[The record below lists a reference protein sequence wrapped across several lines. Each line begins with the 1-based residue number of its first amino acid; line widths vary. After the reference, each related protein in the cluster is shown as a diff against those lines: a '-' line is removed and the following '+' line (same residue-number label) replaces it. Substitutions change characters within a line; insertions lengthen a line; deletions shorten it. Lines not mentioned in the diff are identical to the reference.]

1 MLEELEKLLKKI
13 GGRFIIVED
22 GKPRYIILDFGEF
35 KRLVGGSP
43 SKEEDSGPP
52 IEIEEP
58 QAEEKDDLMVED
70 IPLE

>member
-1 MLEELEKLLKKI
+1 MWQDIKNILKKI

-22 GKPRYIILDFGEF
+22 GKPRYVILDFGEF

-43 SKEEDSGPP
+43 SKEEDSEPP

-58 QAEEKDDLMVED
+58 QADKSDDLMVED
-70 IPLE
+70 IPL

>member
-1 MLEELEKLLKKI
+1 MFEELEKLLKKI

-22 GKPRYIILDFGEF
+22 GKPRYVILDFGEF

-43 SKEEDSGPP
+43 SKEEDSEPP

-58 QAEEKDDLMVED
+58 QADKSDDLMVED
-70 IPLE
+70 IPL